1 MIGMESSVG
10 LAFFLRNLGALCIS
24 VMEFRSTNDSPQN
37 CRVRRGGAESLSD
50 GHFREVTRCV
60 DNPVGVR
67 NTRPRL
73 LT

>member
-24 VMEFRSTNDSPQN
+24 VMEFRSKNDSPQN

-50 GHFREVTRCV
+50 GHFREVHVVST
-60 DNPVGVR
+60 
-67 NTRPRL
+67 TL
-73 LT
+73 LGSAILAHGY

>member
-24 VMEFRSTNDSPQN
+24 VMEFRSKDELTAELPSTPGRR
-37 CRVRRGGAESLSD
+37 RVFIRRPLQRG
-50 GHFREVTRCV
+50 TRCV